1 MPSFDIVSQVDTQE
15 LDNAINL
22 VKREL
27 ANRYDFK
34 HSKASIEIESTQI
47 VISAEDDQKVNT
59 VAEILRARLVR
70 RKLDPRCLDYGNMET
85 AGGNMRRQQVR
96 IVQGVDKELA
106 KKLVKHIKDAKLKVQ
121 ASIQGEQIRVT
132 GKKRDDLQQ
141 VMELMR
147 KENIDIPLQFI
158 NFRD

>member
-27 ANRYDFK
+27 VNRYDFK

-47 VISAEDDQKVNT
+47 VISAEDEHKVNT

-106 KKLVKHIKDAKLKVQ
+106 KKLVKRIKDAKLKVQ
-121 ASIQGEQIRVT
+121 ASIQGEQVRVT